1 MIEINL
7 SPTKSDFDVANFGG
21 INFSL
26 INVKML
32 IIALVV
38 LYVPET
44 FLSSHYDGLIK
55 AEQNKQARLNAE
67 YRKIKGRVAELE
79 SIEKQVNALKAQE
92 KKLANKLEI
101 VKEII
106 NKRQNPY
113 KVLKYIAEN
122 IPEGVWLVDLT
133 MDENQIGLKGYAKN
147 FKNIGQF
154 LENLKNSI
162 FFNKNSIEYER
173 PDSLPNEIDGVFLE
187 VFEIKAPIVSFE

>member
-38 LYVPET
+38 LYIPET
-44 FLSSHYDGLIK
+44 FLSSHYDELIK
-55 AEQNKQARLNAE
+55 AEQDKQAKLNAE
-67 YRKIKGRVAELE
+67 YRKIKVRVAELE

-173 PDSLPNEIDGVFLE
+173 PESLPNEIDGVFLE

>member
-1 MIEINL
+1 MIEVNL

-26 INVKML
+26 INVKLMV
-32 IIALVV
+32 IALVV
-38 LYVPET
+38 LYVPEP
-44 FLSSHYDGLIK
+44 FLASHYEELIK
-55 AEQNKQARLNAE
+55 AEQAKQAKLNGE
-67 YRKIKGRVAELE
+67 YRKIRGKVNQLQI
-79 SIEKQVNALKAQE
+79 IEKQVNALKAQE
-92 KKLANKLEI
+92 EKLANKLEI

-113 KVLKYIAEN
+113 KILKYVAEN
-122 IPEGVWLVDLT
+122 IPEGVWLVDLSLN
-133 MDENQIGLKGYAKN
+133 EGEIALKGYARN
-147 FKNIGQF
+147 FKSIGQF

-162 FFNKNSIEYER
+162 FFNKNNIEYER